1 MNISITRS
9 FEILCVTVKNHPRRN
24 FDVRMFETRSSD
36 AAKKIWRQV
45 LPGFEPGLLDSKS
58 RVITNYTI
66 EPVLLQAKKCRIPDG
81 IRTRNLK
88 IRSLT
93 PYPLGHGDIFMRQ
106 CYDRFFFGARV
117 YVHTQ
122 NFLMRPT

>member
-1 MNISITRS
+1 MAEWLRRRPAKPLGFARVGSNPTGVVISFFEKKTRHKLKTK
-9 FEILCVTVKNHPRRN
+9 E
-24 FDVRMFETRSSD
+24 
-36 AAKKIWRQV
+36 V

-66 EPVLLQAKKCRIPDG
+66 EPLLVVMIKINYIPDG

-93 PYPLGHGDIFMRQ
+93 PYPLGHGDTSF
-106 CYDRFFFGARV
+106 
-117 YVHTQ
+117 
-122 NFLMRPT
+122 